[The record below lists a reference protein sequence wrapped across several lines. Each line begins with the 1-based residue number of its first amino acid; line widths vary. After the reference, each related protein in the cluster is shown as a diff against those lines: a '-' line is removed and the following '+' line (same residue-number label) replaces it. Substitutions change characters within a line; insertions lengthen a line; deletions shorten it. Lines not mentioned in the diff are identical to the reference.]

1 MCFCLEKDV
10 IEKYNNFNRYIYSN
24 SFNDKIRSGADCKHD
39 ESLKKYCYRCKVGAV
54 LFLLTLT
61 LTLTLTHH
69 DHVREQSR
77 HINAE
82 RHVGNNSFYDLSF
95 ALHVS
100 LNIDVFEQL

>member
-1 MCFCLEKDV
+1 MCLCSEKDV
-10 IEKYNNFNRYIYSN
+10 IEKCYNFHRYIYGN
-24 SFNDKIRSGADCKHD
+24 SFNDKTRIGADWKHD
-39 ESLKKYCYRCKVGAV
+39 ESLTKDCYRCKVGVV
-54 LFLLTLT
+54 LFLLTLA

-77 HINAE
+77 YINAE